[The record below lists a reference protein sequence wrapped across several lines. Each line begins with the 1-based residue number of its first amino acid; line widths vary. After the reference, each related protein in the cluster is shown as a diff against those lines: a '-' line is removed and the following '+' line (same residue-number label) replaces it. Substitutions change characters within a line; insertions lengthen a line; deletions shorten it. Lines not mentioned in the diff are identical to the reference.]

1 MRRGIN
7 LGSKQDFIAMN
18 KLIAATELRFHDVID
33 KIFGME
39 DAAAAMAHVWSG
51 NHIGKVVIKMS

>member
-1 MRRGIN
+1 MHRGIN

-18 KLIAATELRFHDVID
+18 KLIVATDLRFHDVID
-33 KIFGME
+33 KTFSME
-39 DAAAAMAHVWSG
+39 DAAAALEHVWSG